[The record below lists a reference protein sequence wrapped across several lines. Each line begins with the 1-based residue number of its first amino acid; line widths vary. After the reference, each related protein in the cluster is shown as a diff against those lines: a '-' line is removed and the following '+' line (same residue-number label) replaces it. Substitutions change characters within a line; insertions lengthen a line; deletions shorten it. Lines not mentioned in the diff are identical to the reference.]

1 MDSVLKLSEIGTWGL
16 SKVVAEIFFIC
27 IASCIIQSVESK

>member
-1 MDSVLKLSEIGTWGL
+1 MELEKYFQKMKMHSILI
-16 SKVVAEIFFIC
+16 

>member
-1 MDSVLKLSEIGTWGL
+1 MTRYLL
-16 SKVVAEIFFIC
+16 VVFDTTQDLIK